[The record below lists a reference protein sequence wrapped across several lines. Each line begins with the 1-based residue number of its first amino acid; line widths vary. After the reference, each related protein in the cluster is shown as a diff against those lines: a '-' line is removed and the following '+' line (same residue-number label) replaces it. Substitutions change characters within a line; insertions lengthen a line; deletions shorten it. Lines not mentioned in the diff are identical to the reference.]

1 MAKYTRFKLIINNKT
16 DIKKL
21 KFDLEYWVNVSMKKY
36 GRPGVSL
43 EKKSGGK
50 DLIFKSDGKTKTY
63 VLPDN
68 ATKARYIIRTT
79 TKDKDGDNIVA
90 TVNAE
95 VFKKMNSNNTN
106 GTQFELKT
114 TPAQAK
120 KSPNTIKEVL
130 LDTTEVAWYLVK
142 RQESVKDFL
151 KRIYIYTPTSKEENI
166 FRANNP
172 HLFTP
177 VMSLQPGDV
186 VVLSN
191 TSNSNNSDLQK
202 MKKYAKLAKDKLEK
216 LKKQKGFHPEL
227 FVYLSDMTSSALS
240 DADFVGISSKP
251 IPTEVTA
258 SNKKSD
264 KSMADYLV
272 DGSSA
277 AITFS
282 SQTNKD
288 ALKEFGTLIKNY
300 EKAQGTK
307 AGNAKHFSQFR
318 RDNAS
323 TYRALNNKLSLSFL
337 QWDQG
342 VRTDKLSK
350 SIKSEMKRAKSF
362 NGGLEA
368 YVNNMEKNGKVTT
381 SLRYGGNLVVAYNA
395 GKGGKEIYNAYDS
408 GDADRLHKAV
418 AIEPLKLSGAVIG
431 AEYGAAKG
439 AVVGAIIVGVTV
451 GTGGIG
457 GVVIVG
463 LSAVVGGFGGGL
475 IGGTIGELIGN
486 GIYEK
491 TKS

>member
-1 MAKYTRFKLIINNKT
+1 MFLCI
-16 DIKKL
+16 
-21 KFDLEYWVNVSMKKY
+21 VS
-36 GRPGVSL
+36 
-43 EKKSGGK
+43 
-50 DLIFKSDGKTKTY
+50 
-63 VLPDN
+63 
-68 ATKARYIIRTT
+68 
-79 TKDKDGDNIVA
+79 
-90 TVNAE
+90 
-95 VFKKMNSNNTN
+95 
-106 GTQFELKT
+106 
-114 TPAQAK
+114 
-120 KSPNTIKEVL
+120 VL
-130 LDTTEVAWYLVK
+130 LGLY
-142 RQESVKDFL
+142 
-151 KRIYIYTPTSKEENI
+151 YTPTQMDKGI
-166 FRANNP
+166 FLANNS
-172 HLFTP
+172 HLIGTP
-177 VMSLQPGDV
+177 YLELQPGDI

-191 TSNSNNSDLQK
+191 TTNPNSTELKK
-202 MKKYAKLAKDKLEK
+202 MKIYAKTAKSKIEK
-216 LKKQKGFHPEL
+216 LKRTRGFDPEL
-227 FVYLSDMTSSALS
+227 FAYLSDMTTSALS

-251 IPTEVTA
+251 IPTEVEN
-258 SNKKSD
+258 NKEDD
-264 KSMADYLV
+264 KTLADYLV

-288 ALKEFGTLIKNY
+288 TLKEFGKLITNY